1 MAATN
6 KEKLKEAEKQIA
18 RYQKHC
24 GTLKEENEKLTKRV
38 IEAERGARE
47 IAASVDAIIA
57 QIAIHYGDKAFDPDV
72 PEKQI
77 GYRITVPVIDI
88 KAITEKYE
96 VHAMK
101 SEKDETYVIAVGL
114 RDDPD
119 DHKRDSE

>member
-1 MAATN
+1 MAVTN
-6 KEKLKEAEKQIA
+6 KAKLKEMEKQIE

-24 GTLKEENEKLTKRV
+24 GTLKEENEKLARRA

-47 IAASVDAIIA
+47 IASSVDAIIA
-57 QIAIHYGDKAFDPDV
+57 QIAIHYGDKAFDPDA

-101 SEKDETYVIAVGL
+101 NEKGGTYVIAVGL